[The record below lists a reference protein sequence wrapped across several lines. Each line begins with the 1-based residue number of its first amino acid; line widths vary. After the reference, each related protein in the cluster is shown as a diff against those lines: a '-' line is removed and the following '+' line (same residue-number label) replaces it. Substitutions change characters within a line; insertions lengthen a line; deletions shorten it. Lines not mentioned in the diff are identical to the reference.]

1 MRVIYG
7 DTIIR
12 SNFGSSKMAGRP
24 PKKCIFCNGERSWD
38 PVAEKFIKHDNCR
51 EWYGDH
57 YHDGGGPHQALITRR
72 LENEAVA
79 LKLIAEAEEENNKA
93 AQSARSVAVE
103 ADAKFIAKQEENEDK
118 KLAAANKRRC
128 LGD

>member
-12 SNFGSSKMAGRP
+12 SNLRSSKMAGWP
-24 PKKCIFCNGERSWD
+24 PKCIFCKGERSWD

-57 YHDGGGPHQALITRR
+57 YNDREDPHQALITGR

-79 LKLIAEAEEENNKA
+79 LKLIAEAEEEHNKA

-103 ADAKFIAKQEENEDK
+103 AEATLIAKQEENEDK